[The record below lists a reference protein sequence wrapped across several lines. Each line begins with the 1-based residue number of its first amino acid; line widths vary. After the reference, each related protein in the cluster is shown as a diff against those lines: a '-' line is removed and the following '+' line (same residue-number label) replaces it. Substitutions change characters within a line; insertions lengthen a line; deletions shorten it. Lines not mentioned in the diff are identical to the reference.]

1 MSFRLL
7 SLAFATALVFVAGP
21 ASAARIIVTI
31 DGLKNAQGN
40 VFIGLYASPAKFL
53 QGNQT
58 DAQRRVKA
66 STAPVTV
73 MFDNLPAGT
82 YAVGAFHDENANDHL
97 DTNVLGL
104 PTEGDALSNG
114 RVTKW
119 LAPTQA
125 LRVPTGCSTVR
136 RRTPMASGMRSS
148 RSCILSSTSSFSQRL
163 IRRSLVGVHRDFSRQ
178 VKQALRWR

>member
-1 MSFRLL
+1 MSFRA
-7 SLAFATALVFVAGP
+7 SFLALAAALVLAAGP

-40 VFIGLYASPAKFL
+40 VFVGLYASPAKFL

-66 STAPVTV
+66 STGPITV
-73 MFDNLPAGT
+73 MFDNLPPGT

-104 PTEGDALSNG
+104 PTEGYALSNG
-114 RVTKW
+114 VRAVMAK
-119 LAPTQA
+119 PTFQQA
-125 LRVPTGCSTVR
+125 
-136 RRTPMASGMRSS
+136 A
-148 RSCILSSTSSFSQRL
+148 FSVGEGDKPVAL
-163 IRRSLVGVHRDFSRQ
+163 HIRY
-178 VKQALRWR
+178 